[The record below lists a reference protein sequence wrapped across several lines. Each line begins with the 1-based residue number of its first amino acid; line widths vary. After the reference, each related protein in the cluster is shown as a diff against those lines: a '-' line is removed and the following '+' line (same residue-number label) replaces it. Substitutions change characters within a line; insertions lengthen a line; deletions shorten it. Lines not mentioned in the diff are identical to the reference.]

1 MFLSSH
7 VLSEVERACD
17 TVGIIRGGHLV
28 AEEGV
33 KALLGKRLREV
44 EAVFGEPV
52 ELEMLAGCAGVDN
65 ISAVNETT
73 MIARAKGDA
82 LDSLVTRVATARVVD
97 VRIQQAS
104 LEDVFLEF
112 YRDEP
117 VPETAGGEEDR

>member
-1 MFLSSH
+1 
-7 VLSEVERACD
+7 VERACD

-33 KALLGKRLREV
+33 RALLGKRLREV

-52 ELEMLAGCAGVDN
+52 ELEMLAGLARVDN

-73 MIARAKGDA
+73 MIARAKGGA
-82 LDSLVTRVATARVVD
+82 LDSLVKRVATARVVD

>member
-7 VLSEVERACD
+7 VLSEVVRACD
-17 TVGIIRGGHLV
+17 SVGIIRGGHLV

-52 ELEMLAGCAGVDN
+52 ELEMLAGLAGVDN

-82 LDSLVTRVATARVVD
+82 LDSLVKRVATARVVD